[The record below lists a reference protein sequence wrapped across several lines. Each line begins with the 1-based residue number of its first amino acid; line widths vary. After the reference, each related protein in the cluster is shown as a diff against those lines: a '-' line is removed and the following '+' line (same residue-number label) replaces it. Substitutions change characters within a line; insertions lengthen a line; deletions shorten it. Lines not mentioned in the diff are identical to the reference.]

1 MSWIPSGT
9 GLSWPKSRRRTRRTC
24 DSCSSHGLAARR
36 AVALSGF
43 CRGHRALV
51 AGRVGLR
58 KSFRRGDRFEIPSRI
73 GGSPVIAM
81 AHATL
86 PDGHPGTVR
95 SDAVP
100 KKLTQPT
107 LQRYS
112 TKRRTGSS
120 APVKQGTTRLRS
132 LFTMDHRRSVTSE
145 AVSTGTIIVPSKH
158 VVRRVRARKSAA
170 GAEYPITTSSLAL
183 LSASAPSRHW
193 ALTRSWL

>member
-1 MSWIPSGT
+1 MGR
-9 GLSWPKSRRRTRRTC
+9 GC
-24 DSCSSHGLAARR
+24 HGLNRGDARGAR
-36 AVALSGF
+36 AIRVHLTASQLEGLWRSADSAG
-43 CRGHRALV
+43 GHRALV

-132 LFTMDHRRSVTSE
+132 LFTMDLRRSVTSE

-170 GAEYPITTSSLAL
+170 GAEYPITTSSFG
-183 LSASAPSRHW
+183 AP
-193 ALTRSWL
+193 